1 MSELLAVLAAV
12 ARGVRYVAVGGF
24 AIMVVLMGADWAVR
38 TRRLNPFSRVAR
50 FVRARVEPRLR
61 PIEGRLVRAG
71 TNPSNAPLLMLLVV
85 AVAALLLIFIT
96 DSLVA
101 VVAQAV
107 LAGTAGPRAVLVLLV
122 SWTFGLLRLALLVRV
137 VSSWIQVGRHSQW
150 VRWAY
155 VLTDPIIQPLQRLI
169 PTIGMIDI
177 SPIVAYFGLVLIER
191 LVVPAL
197 LG

>member
-12 ARGVRYVAVGGF
+12 ARGVRYVAAGGF

-38 TRRLNPFSRVAR
+38 TRRLNPFGRIARV
-50 FVRARVEPRLR
+50 VRNRVEPRLR

-71 TNPSNAPLLMLLVV
+71 ANPANAPLLMLLVV

-107 LAGTAGPRAVLVLLV
+107 FAGTAGPRAVLVLLV
-122 SWTFGLLRLALLVRV
+122 SWTFGLLRVALLVRV
-137 VSSWIQVGRHSQW
+137 VSSWIQMGRHSRW

-169 PTIGMIDI
+169 PTLGMIDI
-177 SPIVAYFGLVLIER
+177 TPIVAYFGLVLLER
-191 LVVPAL
+191 LLVPVPF
-197 LG
+197 G

>member
-1 MSELLAVLAAV
+1 VAELLAVLAAV
-12 ARGVRYVAVGGF
+12 AKGVRYFAVAAFGVTV
-24 AIMVVLMGADWAVR
+24 ALMGADWAVR
-38 TRRLNPFSRVAR
+38 TRRLSPFSRVSR

-61 PIEGRLVRAG
+61 PVEARLVRSG
-71 TNPSNAPLLMLLVV
+71 TNPANAPLLMLLVV

-101 VVAQAV
+101 VVAQAL
-107 LAGTAGPRAVLVLLV
+107 LAGTAGPRAILLLLV
-122 SWTFGLLRLALLVRV
+122 SWTFGLLRLALMVRV
-137 VSSWIQVGRHSQW
+137 VSSWIQMGRHSRW

-169 PTIGMIDI
+169 PTLGMIDI
-177 SPIVAYFGLVLIER
+177 TPIVAYFGLVLLER
-191 LVVPAL
+191 ILVPAL